1 MTEKLANYLAG
12 KTIVVTGAAGG
23 FGSLLCR
30 DALAGGAKVTALDV
44 NSEAL
49 DALAVDL
56 DAQQSLLTVTTDVT
70 DLAAMSAA
78 VAQSAAVFGS
88 VDVMVNNAGTMP
100 LAFLADHAAAAD
112 AWSRCIDINIKG
124 TLNGMIAV
132 HDQMVSQGRGHVV
145 NISSIY
151 GNAPVAGAAVYGAT
165 KAAVNVM
172 SEAFRVETQG
182 TIKVTIVK
190 PTGVPGTGLGAG
202 VINRAA
208 IIGIMGQNAADYNAV
223 FGALAEGRL
232 DDVDLDPESAGYAVL
247 EPQYIVDQILHAIDQ
262 PWGVSVGDIT
272 IRATGDRYIL

>member
-1 MTEKLANYLAG
+1 MSNNYLAP
-12 KTIVVTGAAGG
+12 KTLMITGAAGG

-30 DALAGGAKVTALDV
+30 DALARGAKVAALDV
-44 NSEAL
+44 NTDAL
-49 DALAVDL
+49 DALAADL
-56 DAQQSLLTVTTDVT
+56 GAGDSLITITTDVT

-78 VAQSAAVFGS
+78 VAQTVSSHGS

-100 LAFLADHAAAAD
+100 LAFLADHADAST

-132 HDQMVSQGRGHVV
+132 HDQMQSQGRGHIV
-145 NISSIY
+145 NLSSIY

-165 KAAVNVM
+165 KAAVNTM
-172 SEAFRVETQG
+172 SEAFRVEMQG

-190 PTGVPGTGLGAG
+190 PTGVPGTGLGTG
-202 VINRAA
+202 VINPAA
-208 IIGIMGQNAADYNAV
+208 VVGILGQNAGEYGDV
-223 FGALAEGRL
+223 FAALREGRL
-232 DDVDLDPESAGYAVL
+232 DEVDLDPESAGYAVL
-247 EPQYIVDQILHAIDQ
+247 DPQYIVDQILHAIDQ